1 MHFSPKEGQKLV
13 CVAASY
19 FSAWTEK
26 SGRSTRRGSNICFEW
41 AESSISNERQRFRC
55 GGGLYWNG
63 ENERTR
69 NIMRGITYECIQII
83 SWLDI
88 RRKIRR
94 GSGVDLKLKQRWFRE
109 LIKHIIGSAESDYR
123 LIVWQLS
130 YWLNISIRIDGNRDT
145 LT

>member
-1 MHFSPKEGQKLV
+1 
-13 CVAASY
+13 
-19 FSAWTEK
+19 
-26 SGRSTRRGSNICFEW
+26 
-41 AESSISNERQRFRC
+41 
-55 GGGLYWNG
+55 
-63 ENERTR
+63 
-69 NIMRGITYECIQII
+69 MRGITYECIQII

-130 YWLNISIRIDGNRDT
+130 Y
-145 LT
+145 